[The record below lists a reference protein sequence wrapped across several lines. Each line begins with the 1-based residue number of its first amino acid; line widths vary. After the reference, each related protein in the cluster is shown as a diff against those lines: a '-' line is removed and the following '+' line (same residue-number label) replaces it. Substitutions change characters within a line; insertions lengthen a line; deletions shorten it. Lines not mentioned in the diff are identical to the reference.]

1 MLGDETPATSCQY
14 HPQARQKRSL
24 WQAWQSDWCCE
35 GYDEVHREQ
44 LLLQQL
50 AVHTAELTKLLV
62 VVEHLAPVQLA
73 VVQLAAVQPV
83 PERRQ
88 RRPHAVHSAFCAM
101 QVRLCD
107 TSQGQIVSLC
117 GSDII

>member
-1 MLGDETPATSCQY
+1 MLGVQTPATSCQY

-44 LLLQQL
+44 LLPQQL

-73 VVQLAAVQPV
+73 VEQLAAVQLAIVQLV

-88 RRPHAVHSAFCAM
+88 QRLHAVHSAWRVCYASVP
-101 QVRLCD
+101 Q
-107 TSQGQIVSLC
+107 
-117 GSDII
+117 